1 MCANVEPTLAGVD
14 VDVVSGIIA
23 VVEDQAAFCDCH
35 QLDSCSLGHHEGHC
49 ESVILKMS
57 AITFWLAF

>member
-1 MCANVEPTLAGVD
+1 MCASVESTLAG

-23 VVEDQAAFCDCH
+23 VVEDQAAFSDCQ
-35 QLDSCSLGHHEGHC
+35 QLTSCSLDHHDSHGEL
-49 ESVILKMS
+49 VILKMS